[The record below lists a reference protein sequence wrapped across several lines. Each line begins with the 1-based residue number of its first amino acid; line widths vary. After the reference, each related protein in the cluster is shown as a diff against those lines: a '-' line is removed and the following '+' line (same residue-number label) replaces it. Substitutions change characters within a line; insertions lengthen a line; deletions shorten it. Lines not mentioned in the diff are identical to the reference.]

1 MTQETPWKGRV
12 ARRGRGDEPWR
23 ESMGERGLAHH
34 PAHAGMNPASKTGRT
49 APARRP
55 RTRGEE
61 PWTEFDG
68 LVDQKLPPH
77 ARGQTRGTRTRGDEP
92 DRRAQGGSYPAL
104 AGIDRAGELG
114 GAGRWRLPRARGDP
128 PSLAARRR
136 SAETPDPAVAGM
148 DRGCTPASTRTPGA
162 RTRGDAPRLGEIVKA
177 AV

>member
-68 LVDQKLPPH
+68 LVDQKLPTH

-92 DRRAQGGSYPAL
+92 RSSSVARASNVGPPA
-104 AGIDRAGELG
+104 RAGMNPIAELK
-114 GAGRWRLPRARGDP
+114 
-128 PSLAARRR
+128 
-136 SAETPDPAVAGM
+136 AEATPH
-148 DRGCTPASTRTPGA
+148 
-162 RTRGDAPRLGEIVKA
+162 
-177 AV
+177 